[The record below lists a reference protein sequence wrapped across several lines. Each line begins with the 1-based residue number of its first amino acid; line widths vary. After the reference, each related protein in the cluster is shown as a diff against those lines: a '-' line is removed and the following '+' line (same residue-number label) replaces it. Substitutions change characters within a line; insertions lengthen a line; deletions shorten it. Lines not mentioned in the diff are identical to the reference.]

1 LGSLCDDSFSFN
13 RNETGKQRQEQSAPS
28 LTSTNAYQSEA
39 GISGTFLHETFQ
51 RLKITI
57 SFAPSCAFCTL
68 DIRKKMSLE
77 TTTCSPFSRRASE
90 TVIVEDA
97 KMSEMNCTEN
107 AHQRLNSSK

>member
-1 LGSLCDDSFSFN
+1 
-13 RNETGKQRQEQSAPS
+13 